1 MNGGGGARDKTY
13 IGHFVCLSQRVNL
26 SSSQDVRQAEG
37 GGERG
42 GRGVVGCLVVS
53 SCLGVE
59 PYHVQN
65 LDVWGGI

>member
-1 MNGGGGARDKTY
+1 M
-13 IGHFVCLSQRVNL
+13 NL

-42 GRGVVGCLVVS
+42 GRGLVGYLVVS

-59 PYHVQN
+59 PYHVQS